1 MARSEHNGG
10 GEVLYFSPRI
20 ELSALE
26 NLSGFIALAR
36 DRLTIFGRDLDWD
49 KEAWDVTS
57 ATHASGLGRIR
68 IRFTGFDQPEGGCAR
83 PLAAGLREVA
93 KAYIRYQQGLN
104 PVRGLQQRLAPFRAL
119 DAVRDFDGLQDVTRI
134 TPWDLDAA
142 AAQIASH
149 YGDVGAYRIAG
160 QLEAIGRFLSDN
172 SLVSMPFQWAHA
184 LSRPGDTVRIGPEH
198 EKRRAQK
205 LPTQRAL
212 EAVAFAFRAA
222 DNPSDRIAAAAA
234 ALMCSAP
241 VRIGELLRARAN
253 CEVVREKRLGG
264 EQYGLRWWAEKG
276 VKPEVRWI
284 VRTMEDVAREALAV
298 IVELTSEARNIAA
311 WYEAN
316 PGRLYLPS
324 DLADL
329 RFRPIIPLQAADE
342 LLGLQSTTWASRNAL
357 QIVVSAGVEGFAFG
371 AFEAAVLAHLPEGFP
386 LVETA
391 TELRYAEGLF
401 TIRQNEFRTD
411 RGSSRCMIDR
421 VKQQQISDCL
431 GGRTGAGEASMF
443 TRLGLADH
451 DGSPLKITSHQ
462 FRHYLNTLAQR
473 SGADQL
479 DIALWSGRKSTA
491 QNRAYDHLS
500 ADELLEMVR
509 ETLGDEGEG
518 LGPLA
523 SVEIKPPITRSEFAK
538 LAAPTAHFTEFGAC
552 VHDFAMLPC
561 PRHRDCLNC
570 DEHVCVKGDSVRT
583 ARIQAILEETRRQLA
598 KAEVAAEDGFD
609 GADRFVEH
617 HQRAIVRYEELVAI
631 LTWPETPDGAIIRC
645 ASVVEGHERL
655 RVYPPRLSGG
665 KV

>member
-1 MARSEHNGG
+1 MADGA

-26 NLSGFIALAR
+26 NLSGFISLAR
-36 DRLTIFGRDLDWD
+36 DELTIFGRDLDWD
-49 KEAWDVTS
+49 AEAWDVTG
-57 ATHASGLGRIR
+57 ATHASGLGRVR
-68 IRFTGFDQPEGGCAR
+68 ISFTGLGQSEGGHAR
-83 PLAAGLREVA
+83 PLAAGLREFA

-119 DAVRDFDGLQDVTRI
+119 DAVRDFADLQDVTRI
-134 TPWDLDAA
+134 TSCDLDAA
-142 AAQIASH
+142 IAQITSH

-172 SLVSMPFQWAHA
+172 SLVAMPFQWTHA
-184 LSRPGDTVRIGPEH
+184 LSRPGDTVRIGQEH

-234 ALMCSAP
+234 ALMCCAP
-241 VRIGELLRARAN
+241 VRIGELLRVRAN
-253 CEVVREKRLGG
+253 CEVVREKGRGG

-284 VRTMEDVAREALAV
+284 VNTMEDVAREALAV
-298 IVELTSEARNIAA
+298 ILELTSEARKIAA
-311 WYEAN
+311 WYEEN
-316 PGRLYLPS
+316 PGCLYLPS
-324 DLADL
+324 DLVPF
-329 RFRPIIPLQAADE
+329 RFQPAIPLKVADE
-342 LLGLQSTTWASRNAL
+342 LLGLQSTKWAGRNGL
-357 QIVVSAGVEGFAFG
+357 QIVVTGGEAGFAF
-371 AFEAAVLAHLPEGFP
+371 ASFEAAVLAQLPRGFP

-391 TELRYAEGLF
+391 TELSYAEALF
-401 TIRQNEFRTD
+401 TVRHNEFRTD

-421 VKQQQISDCL
+421 VTQQQISDCL
-431 GGRTGAGEASMF
+431 GGRIEAGVPSMF
-443 TRLGLADH
+443 ARLGLSRE

-509 ETLGDEGEG
+509 ESLGDDGDR
-518 LGPLA
+518 LGQLA
-523 SVEIKPPITRSEFAK
+523 PQEIKPPITRSEFAK
-538 LAAPTAHFTEFGAC
+538 LAVPTAHFTEFGAC

-583 ARIQAILEETRRQLA
+583 TRIQAILEDTRRELA
-598 KAEVAAEDGFD
+598 KAAVAAEDGFD

-617 HQRAIVRYEELVAI
+617 HQRAIVRYEELVTI
-631 LTWPETPDGAIIRC
+631 LTSPDTPDGAIIRC
-645 ASVVEGHERL
+645 AEAEERHQRL
-655 RVYPPRLSGG
+655 RV
-665 KV
+665 

>member
-1 MARSEHNGG
+1 MADGP

-26 NLSGFIALAR
+26 NLSGFISLAR
-36 DRLTIFGRDLDWD
+36 DQLTIFGRDLDWD
-49 KEAWDVTS
+49 AEAWDVTS
-57 ATHASGLGRIR
+57 AVHASGLGRVR
-68 IRFTGFDQPEGGCAR
+68 ISFTGFDPPKGDCAR
-83 PLAAGLREVA
+83 PLAAGLRELA

-119 DAVRDFDGLQDVTRI
+119 DAVRDFEDLQDVTRI
-134 TPWDLDAA
+134 TSWDLDAA
-142 AAQIASH
+142 VAQIASH
-149 YGDVGAYRIAG
+149 YGDGGAYRIAG
-160 QLEAIGRFLSDN
+160 QLEALGRFLSDN
-172 SLVSMPFQWAHA
+172 SLVAMPFQWAHA
-184 LSRPGDTVRIGPEH
+184 LSRPGDTVRIGQEH

-205 LPTQRAL
+205 LPSQRAL

-234 ALMCSAP
+234 ALMCCAP
-241 VRIGELLRARAN
+241 VRIGELLRVRAN
-253 CEVVREKRLGG
+253 CEVVRERRRGG

-284 VRTMEDVAREALAV
+284 VSTMEDVAREALAV
-298 IVELTSEARNIAA
+298 ILELTSEARKIAA

-324 DLADL
+324 DLIGF
-329 RFRPIIPLQAADE
+329 RFRPIIPLKVADE
-342 LLGLQSTTWASRNAL
+342 LLGLQSTKWAGRNGL
-357 QIVVSAGVEGFAFG
+357 QIIVTGGEEGFAF
-371 AFEAAVLAHLPEGFP
+371 ASFEAAVLAQLPHGFP

-391 TELRYAEGLF
+391 TELSYAEALF
-401 TIRQNEFRTD
+401 TVRHNEFRTD
-411 RGSSRCMIDR
+411 RSSSRCMIDR
-421 VKQQQISDCL
+421 VTQQQISDCL
-431 GGRTGAGEASMF
+431 GGRIEAGVSSMF
-443 TRLGLADH
+443 ARLGLASE

-509 ETLGDEGEG
+509 ESLGDEDDGSG
-518 LGPLA
+518 LLVPM
-523 SVEIKPPITRSEFAK
+523 EIKPPITRPEFAK

-552 VHDFAMLPC
+552 IHDFAMLPC

-570 DEHVCVKGDSVRT
+570 DEHVCVKGDNERT
-583 ARIQAILEETRRQLA
+583 ARIQAVLEETRRELA

-617 HQRAIVRYEELVAI
+617 HQRAIVRYEELVTI
-631 LTWPETPDGAIIRC
+631 LTCAKTPDGAIIHC
-645 ASVVEGHERL
+645 APISARPEKL
-655 RVYPPRLSGG
+655 RVSVPRLPGG
-665 KV
+665 KL